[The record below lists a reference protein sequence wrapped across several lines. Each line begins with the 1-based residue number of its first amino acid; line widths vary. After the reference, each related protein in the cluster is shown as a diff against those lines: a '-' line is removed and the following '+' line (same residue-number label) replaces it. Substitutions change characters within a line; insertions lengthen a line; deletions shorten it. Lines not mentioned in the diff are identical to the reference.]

1 MSTDDIGRD
10 SSRGHYSIAMLA
22 PPWAPIT
29 SESRDVERA
38 IGLLCAGLVER
49 GHRVTLFAAP
59 GTRCSATVHEIVQ
72 PYGLREVGSAPFETD
87 YVARFFDTFRH
98 GAAQDRSFDIVHDHC
113 GLSVIA
119 MADWLSDQMLERGL
133 ILRNDGRN
141 DPTTQLCPPLV
152 VTKEECDYVVNVLAE
167 CFDELGKKLG
177 TVGKTI

>member
-59 GTRCSATVHEIVQ
+59 GTRCSATVHEIV
-72 PYGLREVGSAPFETD
+72 PL
-87 YVARFFDTFRH
+87 
-98 GAAQDRSFDIVHDHC
+98 GALDPEAIVTPGIFVSRLVRIDRT
-113 GLSVIA
+113 A
-119 MADWLSDQMLERGL
+119 
-133 ILRNDGRN
+133 
-141 DPTTQLCPPLV
+141 TQAGGF
-152 VTKEECDYVVNVLAE
+152 KQAA
-167 CFDELGKKLG
+167 
-177 TVGKTI
+177 